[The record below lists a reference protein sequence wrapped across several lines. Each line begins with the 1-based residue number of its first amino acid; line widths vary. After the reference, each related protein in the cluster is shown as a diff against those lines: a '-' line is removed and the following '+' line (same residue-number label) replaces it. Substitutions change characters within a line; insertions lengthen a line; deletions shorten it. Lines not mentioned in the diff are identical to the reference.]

1 MELSGVASQGAR
13 TAFARVML
21 AAAGPISRRQS
32 VQLAG
37 RVHRESRQKLYG
49 SARAPECMEIEYPEF
64 PGSPAH
70 ALRVLTTSRRGGKL
84 HIEFTIGNLDIEGC
98 ASPQPRM

>member
-1 MELSGVASQGAR
+1 MRPQDP
-13 TAFARVML
+13 L
-21 AAAGPISRRQS
+21 ADANQS
-32 VQLAG
+32 NSLDVYT
-37 RVHRESRQKLYG
+37 ESRQKLYG
-49 SARAPECMEIEYPEF
+49 SARVPERMEIEYPEF

-98 ASPQPRM
+98 ASPQPPM